1 MRDNRL
7 HMRSEESEG
16 YSIRSCVV
24 HGHVSCGIALE
35 RFPMIVLLAIV
46 LFLAGIAVGLLI
58 AEFYPKHDAAF
69 KEYLRREYGQKKE

>member
-1 MRDNRL
+1 
-7 HMRSEESEG
+7 
-16 YSIRSCVV
+16 
-24 HGHVSCGIALE
+24 
-35 RFPMIVLLAIV
+35 MIVLLAIV